1 MGSDEIFDIIVPHP
15 KEKKK
20 EKKNEGWTQPHWRCP
35 QLIYSIIP
43 EDLDSFERGLARSAH
58 HSKLKFFFFLESIYV
73 CTCTCTVHSTRS
85 N

>member
-58 HSKLKFFFFLESIYV
+58 HSKLKFFFFFGINLCMYMYMY
-73 CTCTCTVHSTRS
+73 STQYTL
-85 N
+85 